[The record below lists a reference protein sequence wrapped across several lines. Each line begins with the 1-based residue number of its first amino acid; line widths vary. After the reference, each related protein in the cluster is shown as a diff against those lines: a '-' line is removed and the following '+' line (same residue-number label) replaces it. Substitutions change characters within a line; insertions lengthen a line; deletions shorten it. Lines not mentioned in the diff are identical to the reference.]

1 MNESDKEFLSR
12 FSLDPETECSFEVLY
27 GFDFSYGE
35 EEMIPLDDENIS
47 DAEDSIPEDDFLFE
61 N

>member
-1 MNESDKEFLSR
+1 MNDSDREYLSR
-12 FSLDPETECSFEVLY
+12 FSLDPETERSFEELY
-27 GFDFSYGE
+27 GFDFTYGE
-35 EEMIPLDDENIS
+35 EEMSPLDDENVS